1 MSTNNSFCVIK
12 RNGTKEEVSF
22 DKVTRRLKKLC
33 YGLSDEIN
41 PIIIA
46 QKVCSQIYNNVST
59 IELDELAAQICIS
72 METIHLDYGIL
83 ASRIIISNNHKCTS
97 PSFSETIYILYTD
110 KSTDKSTDSGNHL
123 IADDIYEI
131 VMKNKDK
138 LNAIINYEK
147 DFLFDYFGFKT
158 LEKAYLMRVGG
169 KVIERIQHLFMRV
182 SLGIHKDDL
191 KSVIQSYELI
201 SSKYFTHAT
210 PSLYNAGTPRPQ
222 FASCFL
228 LGMDDSVKGIYKTI
242 SDCAEISACAGG
254 IGLSLSKIRSKNSY
268 IKGTN
273 GYSNGIIPLCR
284 VLNETARHINQSGK
298 RPGSIA
304 VYIEPHNVE
313 ILEFLELRKNTGVES
328 ERARDLFL
336 ALWISDLFMKRVE
349 TDAEW
354 SLFDANECLG
364 LEEVYGDE
372 FEALYT
378 KYEKAGKARKTISAR
393 KVWNYILTSQIET
406 GTPYILFKDAINKKS
421 NQKNYGTIK
430 NSNLCVVEDTLILTD
445 KGFKE
450 IKEISNSE
458 QYIWNGKEFSLSKI
472 VKTGEN
478 QKIIKILFDDGTFLE
493 CTEYHKFYI
502 QTKYIKYK
510 LKYDILKSPYV
521 KTVDAKNLIKGMK
534 IVKCE
539 YPIIEYYDEK
549 EEELFKHAYTSGFHT
564 GDGTYNIVND
574 DNNKTCTNKS
584 LKDSCVCRR
593 HKIFYKNGLI
603 TDICIGISYKKLPIV
618 SLYGDKKNLLEHLH
632 YYSCGEINK
641 SNKLNV
647 LLYDDIPKKYSVPL
661 KSSIKTKLEWLA
673 GLCDADGTILNSFS
687 VQSIQISSIHKDFLI
702 KIMLMLQTLGCK
714 SKISIMHNEMKR
726 KLPDGN
732 GGEKIYNCKTSYRLI
747 INGTSLNILVK
758 LGFNPKRLKINSEYK
773 NKQNSCQFVEVID
786 IIDENKISDTYCF
799 NEPLRNAGIFNG
811 VLAGN
816 CAEILEYSD
825 DKEYAVCTL
834 ASISLPNFVS
844 DNSDDTKTFD
854 FEKLIEVSNVV
865 VRNLNKVIDV
875 TYYPVPET
883 EYSNKKHRPIGV
895 GVQGLSD
902 VYCKM
907 GVAFDSREAKE
918 LNKQI
923 FETLYFGAMTA
934 SNNIAIEDGKPYN
947 TFAGSP
953 LSKGQ
958 FQFDL
963 WGVEPSSRYDWQ
975 SLRESVIK
983 HGVANSLLVALMPT
997 ASTSQILGNNECFEP
1012 FTSNMYTR
1020 RTMAGDFIVINKY
1033 LVRDLMKY
1041 GLWNIDMKNKI
1052 IANNGSVQNIA
1063 EIPQNIRDLYKTVWE
1078 IKQKVLIEQAI
1089 DRGPFICQTQS
1100 MNLFFEEPT
1109 QNMLT
1114 SALFYGW
1121 KGGLKTGCYY
1131 IRTKPKAQAQ
1141 QFTIAPSAVSGQTVS
1156 IRVGD
1161 SDSGCEMCSA

>member
-12 RNGTKEEVSF
+12 RNGNKEEVSF

-33 YGLSDEIN
+33 NGLSDEIN

-59 IELDELAAQICIS
+59 VELDELAAQICIS
-72 METIHLDYGIL
+72 METTHLDYGIL

-97 PSFSETIYILYTD
+97 PSFSETIYLLYNDTANN
-110 KSTDKSTDSGNHL
+110 TTNNTTNNTNNINHL
-123 IADDIYEI
+123 IADDVYEI

-182 SLGIHKDDL
+182 SIGIHKDDL

-201 SSKYFTHAT
+201 SDKYFTHAT

-228 LGMDDSVKGIYKTI
+228 LGMDDSVKGIYKTV

-304 VYIEPHNVE
+304 VYIEPHNAE
-313 ILEFLELRKNTGVES
+313 ILEFLELRKNTGAES

-349 TDAEW
+349 TNSEW

-364 LEEVYGDE
+364 LEEVYGEE

-378 KYEKAGKARKTISAR
+378 KYEEAGKARKKISAR

-406 GTPYILFKDAINKKS
+406 GTPYILYKDAINKKS

-430 NSNLCVVEDTLILTD
+430 NSNLCVVGETLILTD
-445 KGFKE
+445 KGNITIGE
-450 IKEISNSE
+450 YVNETVNV
-458 QYIWNGKEFSLSKI
+458 WNGEVYSETVI
-472 VKTGEN
+472 RKTGTKQE
-478 QKIIKILFDDGTFLE
+478 IIKIGFSNGSFIE
-493 CTEYHKFYI
+493 CTKYHKFYVYAADLKTEKQVNAEDLKVNMQI
-502 QTKYIKYK
+502 ITYK
-510 LKYDILKSPYV
+510 LPSND
-521 KTVDAKNLIKGMK
+521 G
-534 IVKCE
+534 
-539 YPIIEYYDEK
+539 
-549 EEELFKHAYTSGFHT
+549 FKHNEYF
-564 GDGTYNIVND
+564 N
-574 DNNKTCTNKS
+574 
-584 LKDSCVCRR
+584 
-593 HKIFYKNGLI
+593 
-603 TDICIGISYKKLPIV
+603 V
-618 SLYGDKKNLLEHLH
+618 S
-632 YYSCGEINK
+632 
-641 SNKLNV
+641 V
-647 LLYDDIPKKYSVPL
+647 
-661 KSSIKTKLEWLA
+661 
-673 GLCDADGTILNSFS
+673 
-687 VQSIQISSIHKDFLI
+687 
-702 KIMLMLQTLGCK
+702 
-714 SKISIMHNEMKR
+714 
-726 KLPDGN
+726 
-732 GGEKIYNCKTSYRLI
+732 IYI
-747 INGTSLNILVK
+747 INN
-758 LGFNPKRLKINSEYK
+758 
-773 NKQNSCQFVEVID
+773 
-786 IIDENKISDTYCF
+786 ENNRFADTYCF
-799 NEPLRNAGIFNG
+799 TEPLLNRGIFNG
-811 VLAGN
+811 ILAGN

-834 ASISLPNFVS
+834 ASISLPNFVT
-844 DNSDDTKTFD
+844 DNGSENGKMSFN
-854 FEKLIEVSNVV
+854 FNKLIEVSNVV

-883 EYSNKKHRPIGV
+883 EYSNKKHRPQGI

-907 GVAFDSREAKE
+907 GVAFDSLEAKE

-934 SNNIAIEDGKPYN
+934 SNNIAIEEGKPYS
-947 TFAGSP
+947 TFTGSP
-953 LSKGQ
+953 LSHGQ

-963 WGVEPSSRYDWQ
+963 WGIEPSSRYDWQ
-975 SLRESVIK
+975 SLRESVMK
-983 HGVANSLLVALMPT
+983 HGVANSLLIALMPT

-1033 LVRDLMKY
+1033 LVRDLMKC

-1063 EIPQNIRDLYKTVWE
+1063 EIPQNVRDLYKTVWE

-1141 QFTIAPSAVSGQTVS
+1141 QFTIAPSAISGQT
-1156 IRVGD
+1156 GD
-1161 SDSGCEMCSA
+1161 ENNGGCEMCSA

>member
-1 MSTNNSFCVIK
+1 MSSNNSFCVIK

-33 YGLSDEIN
+33 NGLSDEIN

-72 METIHLDYGIL
+72 METTHLDYGIL

-97 PSFSETIYILYTD
+97 PSFSETIYILYMD
-110 KSTDKSTDSGNHL
+110 KANGCGNHL

-304 VYIEPHNVE
+304 VYIEPHNAE

-378 KYEKAGKARKTISAR
+378 KYEESGKARKTISAR

-406 GTPYILFKDAINKKS
+406 GTPYILYKDAINKKS

-430 NSNLCVVEDTLILTD
+430 NSNLCVVGDTLILTD
-445 KGFKE
+445 KGNIPIGE
-450 IKEISNSE
+450 HVNETVNVWNGE
-458 QYIWNGKEFSLSKI
+458 QYSETVIR
-472 VKTGEN
+472 KTGCGQE
-478 QKIIKILFDDGTFLE
+478 IIKIFFSNGSVIE
-493 CTEYHKFYI
+493 CTKYHKFYVYESDLKTEKQVNAEDLI
-502 QTKYIKYK
+502 EDMVIVNYK
-510 LKYDILKSPYV
+510 LPSND
-521 KTVDAKNLIKGMK
+521 GF
-534 IVKCE
+534 E
-539 YPIIEYYDEK
+539 HIEYFSVKVVD
-549 EEELFKHAYTSGFHT
+549 
-564 GDGTYNIVND
+564 II
-574 DNNKTCTNKS
+574 NNKNN
-584 LKDSCVCRR
+584 R
-593 HKIFYKNGLI
+593 F
-603 TDICIGISYKKLPIV
+603 
-618 SLYGDKKNLLEHLH
+618 
-632 YYSCGEINK
+632 
-641 SNKLNV
+641 
-647 LLYDDIPKKYSVPL
+647 
-661 KSSIKTKLEWLA
+661 A
-673 GLCDADGTILNSFS
+673 
-687 VQSIQISSIHKDFLI
+687 
-702 KIMLMLQTLGCK
+702 
-714 SKISIMHNEMKR
+714 
-726 KLPDGN
+726 
-732 GGEKIYNCKTSYRLI
+732 
-747 INGTSLNILVK
+747 
-758 LGFNPKRLKINSEYK
+758 
-773 NKQNSCQFVEVID
+773 
-786 IIDENKISDTYCF
+786 DTYCF
-799 NEPLRNAGIFNG
+799 TEPLLNRGIFNG

-844 DNSDDTKTFD
+844 DNSNDTKTFD

-907 GVAFDSREAKE
+907 GVAFDSPEANA
-918 LNKQI
+918 LNKDI

-934 SNNIAIEDGKPYN
+934 SNNIAIEEGKPYS

-953 LSKGQ
+953 LSRGQ

-963 WGVEPSSRYDWQ
+963 WGVEPSTRYDWE
-975 SLRESVIK
+975 SLRGSVMK

-1033 LVRDLMKY
+1033 LVRDLMKF

-1052 IANNGSVQNIA
+1052 IANNGSVQNIG
-1063 EIPQNIRDLYKTVWE
+1063 EIPQKVRDLYKTVWE

-1141 QFTIAPSAVSGQTVS
+1141 QFTIAPSASNNTV
-1156 IRVGD
+1156 RAGD
-1161 SDSGCEMCSA
+1161 DNNGGCEMCSA